1 MKTLFTSIAIL
12 ISLSVSA
19 QHNMMNHSATESK
32 SNIKSMTDTEIDGYK
47 NGNGMGQAK
56 AAELNSYPGPMHV
69 LDYKK
74 ELGLT
79 TAQIEKITVIYNAMK
94 KDASVFGSQLIDAE
108 AALNAAFQG
117 KKISSSELER
127 LTTQIGVLLGKL
139 RFTHLN
145 AHIKTT
151 NELNQYQIEKYNELR
166 GYSADKVQ
174 YTCPMHP
181 EVISDKPGSCP
192 KCHMDLVKKN
202 L

>member
-1 MKTLFTSIAIL
+1 MKTFITSIAVF

-19 QHNMMNHSATESK
+19 QHNMMNHGTTETK
-32 SNIKSMTDTEIDGYK
+32 SSIKSMSAQEIEGYK

-69 LDYKK
+69 LDYQK

-79 TAQIEKITVIYNAMK
+79 TSQIEKITIIYNAMK
-94 KDASVFGSQLIDAE
+94 KDAAVFGSQLIDAE
-108 AALNAAFQG
+108 SALNAAFQD
-117 KKISSSELER
+117 KKISSGELEK
-127 LTTQIGVLLGKL
+127 LTSQIGNLLGKL

-151 NELNQYQIEKYNELR
+151 NELNAFQIEKYNELR
-166 GYSADKVQ
+166 GYANDKVQ

-181 EVISDKPGSCP
+181 EVISGKPGSCP
-192 KCHMDLVKKN
+192 KCKMDLIKK
-202 L
+202 

>member
-1 MKTLFTSIAIL
+1 MKTIITSIAVF
-12 ISLSVSA
+12 ISLTVSA
-19 QHNMMNHSATESK
+19 QHNKMNHGAADSK
-32 SNIKSMTDTEIDGYK
+32 SNIKSMSEADIEGYK

-69 LDYKK
+69 LDFKK

-79 TAQIEKITVIYNAMK
+79 AAQIEKITIIYNAMK
-94 KDASVFGSQLIDAE
+94 KDATVFGSQLIDAE
-108 AALNAAFQG
+108 SALNKAFQD
-117 KKISSSELER
+117 KKISSGELEK
-127 LTTQIGVLLGKL
+127 LTSQIGNLIGKL

-151 NELNQYQIEKYNELR
+151 NELNAFQIGKYNELR
-166 GYSADKVQ
+166 GYANDKVQ

-192 KCHMDLVKKN
+192 KCKMDLIKK
-202 L
+202 